1 MTPTFAKIEQ
11 TKASKWKRS
20 ANAFEENVVAEEL
33 SLKRKQLTVLKWET
47 QDIYNEIKASCS
59 PLRFLCILKTIVTLR
74 NEQYLQLMNGHI
86 KKISRLLYKDNTDI
100 DQHMKNIS
108 SYGLSFFQKL
118 ALCLNFA
125 LPQRVSSKDIQA
137 AFEKAFWKL
146 EPDLSDDNKELA
158 AATLRS
164 IALNYTER
172 KTPAPP
178 RAMLRAIGQLEE
190 ERHYYH

>member
-1 MTPTFAKIEQ
+1 
-11 TKASKWKRS
+11 
-20 ANAFEENVVAEEL
+20 
-33 SLKRKQLTVLKWET
+33 
-47 QDIYNEIKASCS
+47 
-59 PLRFLCILKTIVTLR
+59 
-74 NEQYLQLMNGHI
+74 MNGHI

-100 DQHMKNIS
+100 DQHIKNIS

-118 ALCLNFA
+118 ALCRGLNFA
-125 LPQRVSSKDIQA
+125 LPQRASSKDIQTD
-137 AFEKAFWKL
+137 FEKAFWKL

-164 IALNYTER
+164 IALNYTEC

>member
-1 MTPTFAKIEQ
+1 MTAVSQLTCFSLHVLHRSSLLQ

-33 SLKRKQLTVLKWET
+33 SLKRKQLTVLKSET

-100 DQHMKNIS
+100 DQHIKNIS

-118 ALCLNFA
+118 ALCRGLNFA
-125 LPQRVSSKDIQA
+125 LPQRVSSKDNQ
-137 AFEKAFWKL
+137 
-146 EPDLSDDNKELA
+146 EPLKRPSGN
-158 AATLRS
+158 
-164 IALNYTER
+164 
-172 KTPAPP
+172 
-178 RAMLRAIGQLEE
+178 
-190 ERHYYH
+190 